1 MKEHQTNLDRAIQ
14 FFLSNKSELE
24 QLKQL
29 TGLQEFKD
37 TIHQILSAQKRFII
51 ARSRGRNIQ
60 PSTFHM
66 CFLGNPGTGKTEMS
80 KLTAQILYRAGI
92 VSKDTLTVAGR
103 SSLVGDH
110 VGETALKTKALLKK
124 ASGGVLL
131 IDEAYALMDDRSNSY
146 GDEAINTLV
155 EELEKYRGNL
165 VMILAGYPDKMAH
178 LLDTNPGLQSRIPF
192 TVHFP
197 NYTTNQLCSIAEKM
211 AEEDGYYFREDVS
224 EKLTEILNNARKD
237 PSFGNARYVRSLIEK
252 AEATKSDRVDLTKL
266 MTLSDDELFQLTPT
280 EFQNLSSVRACA
292 PQKKIGF

>member
-1 MKEHQTNLDRAIQ
+1 MKEQQTNLDRAIQ
-14 FFLSNKSELE
+14 FFLSNQSELDQVN
-24 QLKQL
+24 QLI
-29 TGLQEFKD
+29 GLQEFKD
-37 TIHQILSAQKRFII
+37 TIHQMLSAQKRLII
-51 ARSRGRNIQ
+51 ARSRGRNIR

-80 KLTAQILYRAGI
+80 KLTAKILYRAGI

-131 IDEAYALMDDRSNSY
+131 IDEAYSLMDDRSNSY

-155 EELEKYRGNL
+155 EEMEKYRDDL
-165 VMILAGYPDKMAH
+165 VIIFAGYPDRMQEF
-178 LLDTNPGLQSRIPF
+178 LNTNPGLQSRIPF

-197 NYTTNQLCSIAEKM
+197 NYTTNQLCSIAKKM
-211 AEEDGYYFREDVS
+211 AEEDGYYLREDVS
-224 EKLTEILNNARKD
+224 EKLTEILNNAMKD
-237 PSFGNARYVRSLIEK
+237 PHFGNARYVRNLIEK
-252 AEATKSDRVDLTKL
+252 AEAIKSDRVDLAKL
-266 MTLSDDELFQLTPT
+266 MVLSDDELFQLTPT
-280 EFQNLSSVRACA
+280 EFQHFSSVRAYA